1 MRHPGLS
8 VTFLNEAFRRR
19 GGPAI
24 LILATII
31 VDEALSPD
39 KN

>member
-1 MRHPGLS
+1 LILRVKKVAPE
-8 VTFLNEAFRRR
+8 TY
-19 GGPAI
+19 PAI